1 MKRRDF
7 ISSHLGRN
15 IGKARTTSSI
25 CGWAL
30 TSVRF
35 DIRIQLS
42 LIILSHPESTEDA
55 DDNEAMDLDDDQY
68 PLLPEDVLEYRLR
81 RRKAVLRQYMAAARR
96 KYHSNPFYVAMDD
109 NHNTGFHNI
118 NGRIPWTDI
127 AENPS
132 HHLAKKSRPELD
144 FKLEEPSHM
153 TSKGVDCWL
162 RHWLK
167 IQKKGEHPLVLR
179 DPTAQPSK
187 GVPNSAV
194 VSKRK
199 ATRSKVWNID
209 SEEAEDRQTADA
221 LSDGGEAP
229 AMPETTSDH
238 ASDRLGGASS

>member
-1 MKRRDF
+1 
-7 ISSHLGRN
+7 
-15 IGKARTTSSI
+15 
-25 CGWAL
+25 
-30 TSVRF
+30 
-35 DIRIQLS
+35 
-42 LIILSHPESTEDA
+42 
-55 DDNEAMDLDDDQY
+55 
-68 PLLPEDVLEYRLR
+68 
-81 RRKAVLRQYMAAARR
+81 
-96 KYHSNPFYVAMDD
+96 
-109 NHNTGFHNI
+109 
-118 NGRIPWTDI
+118 
-127 AENPS
+127 
-132 HHLAKKSRPELD
+132 
-144 FKLEEPSHM
+144 M

-238 ASDRLGGASS
+238 ASDRLGGASDAMALLVSPHSASESHTTRRTFLESLSTDVNYAELIHLLNVSPVSRRIL

>member
-144 FKLEEPSHM
+144 FKL
-153 TSKGVDCWL
+153 
-162 RHWLK
+162 
-167 IQKKGEHPLVLR
+167 
-179 DPTAQPSK
+179 
-187 GVPNSAV
+187 
-194 VSKRK
+194 
-199 ATRSKVWNID
+199 VWNID

-238 ASDRLGGASS
+238 ASDRLGGASDAMALLVSPHSASESRITRRTFLESLSTDVNYAELIHLLNVSPVSRRIL

>member
-96 KYHSNPFYVAMDD
+96 KYHSNPFYVRWMIIITQDS
-109 NHNTGFHNI
+109 TILMVVFH
-118 NGRIPWTDI
+118 GPTSPRIHPTI
-127 AENPS
+127 SP
-132 HHLAKKSRPELD
+132 KSQDLNWISNLRNRP
-144 FKLEEPSHM
+144 
-153 TSKGVDCWL
+153 T
-162 RHWLK
+162 
-167 IQKKGEHPLVLR
+167 
-179 DPTAQPSK
+179 
-187 GVPNSAV
+187 
-194 VSKRK
+194 
-199 ATRSKVWNID
+199 
-209 SEEAEDRQTADA
+209 
-221 LSDGGEAP
+221 
-229 AMPETTSDH
+229 
-238 ASDRLGGASS
+238 